1 VLISIVFQILLTF
14 TKEVQKELNFIL
26 RL

>member
-1 VLISIVFQILLTF
+1 VLIFIVLQILVTF